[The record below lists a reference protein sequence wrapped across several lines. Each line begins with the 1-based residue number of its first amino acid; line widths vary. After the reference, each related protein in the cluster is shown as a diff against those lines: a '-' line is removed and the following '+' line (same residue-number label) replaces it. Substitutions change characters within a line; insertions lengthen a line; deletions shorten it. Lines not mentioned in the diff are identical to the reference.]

1 MGMQYDVLSASNS
14 SSDTLV
20 LGPSRLKGFVITG
33 TANAG
38 TVTFRNGSANTAPG
52 LVTVYT
58 PANAT
63 AISTLVPG
71 EGVRFGSGIYAD
83 MDANVAG
90 VTVFYG

>member
-1 MGMQYDVLSASNS
+1 MGIQFDVLSASNT

-20 LGPSRLKGFVITG
+20 LGPTRLKGFIVTG
-33 TANAG
+33 TDDAG
-38 TVTFRNGSANTAPG
+38 SVVFRNGADNTAPG

-63 AISTLVPG
+63 SISSLVPG
-71 EGVRFGSGIYAD
+71 DGVRFGNGIYAD